1 MRCECPDCKK
11 AYNIPDE
18 RLQKG
23 KKIAFICPACKKG
36 RIVLDLREK
45 GAPEA
50 APEAAP
56 AAAPESDGDQPIMGE
71 ELKKKILNDIDELP
85 PMPQVVIKAQEVMD
99 DPDSGMKDLAEILET
114 DQGVTSKVLK
124 LSNSAYFGM
133 SGKVASIQQA
143 AVILGEKMLGDV
155 VTLAGTSNLLGSKLQ
170 GYGMASGDLWR
181 HSMAVAFGAKLI
193 AQASFPALAQE
204 SLIAGLMH
212 DAGKIILDPVILE
225 RGEQFDAFMNS
236 GERTFLQAEQEL
248 LGFGHP
254 EIAAEVCKKWNIPDN
269 IIHSIRYHHNPGQSD
284 NDDMAYILHM
294 ADYMATMSGIGIG
307 IDDVLYKL
315 EDGSM
320 DFLKMNQEKMSSLVL
335 EVIEAVEKMES
346 FQK

>member
-1 MRCECPDCKK
+1 MKCECPDCQK

-18 RLQKG
+18 RLQQG

-36 RIVLDLREK
+36 RIVIDLREK
-45 GAPEA
+45 GAPEPTPK
-50 APEAAP
+50 APPKAVDENLLIG
-56 AAAPESDGDQPIMGE
+56 S
-71 ELKKKILNDIDELP
+71 ELKQKILGDIDDLP
-85 PMPQVVIKAQEVMD
+85 PMPQVVIKAQELLN
-99 DPDSGMKDLAEILET
+99 DPDAGMKDLAHVLET
-114 DQGVTSKVLK
+114 DQGVTAKVLK

-155 VTLAGTSNLLGSKLQ
+155 VTLAGTSNLLGSKLE

-193 AQASFPALAQE
+193 AKVSFPALAQE

-212 DAGKIILDPVILE
+212 DAGKIMLDPVILE
-225 RGEQFDAFMNS
+225 RSDLFDDFMSS

-248 LGFGHP
+248 LGFDHA
-254 EIAAEVCKKWNIPDN
+254 EIASELCVKWNIPTN
-269 IIHSIRYHHNPGQSD
+269 IIHSIRYHHNPIESEKD
-284 NDDMAYILHM
+284 HMAYMLHM

-307 IDDVLYKL
+307 DDDVLYKL

-320 DFLKMNQEKMSSLVL
+320 DFLDINQEKMSGMVL
-335 EVIEAVEKMES
+335 EVIEAVDEMES
-346 FQK
+346 FQKK